1 MIIRA
6 NGESLEIEDS
16 STVKSLLKKLD
27 IPETRIAVE
36 LNKVVISRSKIL
48 ETVLQDGDEI
58 EIVKAIGGG

>member
-36 LNKVVISRSKIL
+36 LNKEVISRSKIL